1 MKITFNPSTAAV
13 LTSPPKNKDI
23 TFDLRGRNIFA
34 RGVEFKGT
42 DTHVEV
48 IDTLDSGRTDA
59 ALSANMGR
67 NLDLN
72 KVPYNNQ
79 TVQSDSPNQF
89 GTIVCPTNKSR
100 QTDVPTDNGLL
111 FRTNTGDIADLWIS
125 SDDNYIYK
133 RQNPGTW
140 QKIRAGYADS
150 VDWDNI
156 INAPDSLPNPKSLI
170 IFDVP
175 YNGSEQVTITP
186 NNYIYK
192 VAKANIHTNPI
203 TDTMAFIGTYYE
215 PSSDIDSVNNTPL
228 RYSVSDMW
236 NSWLEPKIDDWYK
249 VQSSKVDATLWG
261 NKFTGTENISNSLYL
276 SAGTQIYVNNTEI
289 LDYSGGV
296 LYIGYDTRQEDNST
310 YIYGGNNITL
320 YTQGN
325 SSPYQRSFKMTTSE
339 ISTNLPIYANNT
351 MNITNGLYLSSHIIG
366 KLNDAIQSYTDPWSG
381 SGADFRFGGS
391 LAATKIYAFQGF
403 YHPDYY
409 NGSDDETYLLTADG
423 GTTTVNF
430 IRTAV
435 FVRQNNSKNNTYPLI
450 WADEAN
456 TESKYNTYLYKSY
469 DKLTFNPS
477 TISLTIGSSN
487 NPTSSMWIDG
497 MVKAA
502 VNTYSN
508 GYRAW
513 ISGSTSSGRLSIG
526 SFGNSDS
533 GGTDGNIYFSY
544 ASTANINTNTNDV
557 TSNIWINPKKSLVN
571 STHFS
576 GYDYIATGGYH
587 LQRNG
592 IDVTLAVPSTDGDY
606 WNLALGDW
614 ANNPWGCIPIVSKA
628 DGVMEIGKY
637 IDFHNDNSG
646 YDFST
651 RLNTDGNY
659 GNNVLMPKKSGR
671 LLVES
676 DLDDIKSI
684 YEVVVNL
691 HPSNHVLNDNNEYV
705 QGYSYSENTWY
716 PIEIQLNTVSNCEY
730 PVIRGEILQYLACGY
745 TNSQGTRVVT
755 GSGNCKW
762 MTHQNGFST
771 RIVFE
776 SQASGWGTTPRDM
789 LRIMDANQTWCVVNP
804 VRNMIQDYKSSSII
818 VWCRGYGEY
827 RFRFN
832 YPNIK
837 VIVHRYSFS
846 LGESGNSNTYTTYSF
861 NSAINDTTSTLW
873 QDIWKDLNK
882 KLPEIKLI
890 LGYWA
895 NIAVSN
901 TSNENTAPKFYTVW
915 AQNMFRSLGDT
926 GWYNETYGDG
936 IVMKQSNWIET
947 WAGANIYTSG
957 AISASKLLVGFD
969 KSTSTIYDLDVSNTN
984 GSRFKGTINT
994 SYGTILSTKPSIDF
1008 RGGASIGS
1016 WTSWCHHE
1024 TSGNE
1029 ALLFATENID
1039 TTIMFA
1045 NEIKQSS
1052 ISNNLFQSI
1061 TAPLRIQQNKVWMG
1075 YQYAANPSSSYILN
1089 VSGGIDANLINANT
1103 KITSKAFYLQDY
1115 TNYNYLITTDGSYM
1129 KVITGTTSYSKG
1141 MQIGNMV
1148 WLYISHIIPQDYS
1161 HYQVIP
1167 SNISTPTSE
1176 VIVLGFGAGRGNWDK
1191 YRVGTFKIT
1200 AGSRYLS
1207 YVEGDKNVYI
1217 YQTICYT
1224 V

>member
-1 MKITFNPSTAAV
+1 MKIAFNPSTAAV

-351 MNITNGLYLSSHIIG
+351 MNITNGLYLSSYIIG

-391 LAATKIYAFQGF
+391 LAATKIYASQGF

-592 IDVTLAVPSTDGDY
+592 IIVTLAVPSTDGDY

-762 MTHQNGFST
+762 MTHQYGFST

-789 LRIMDANQTWCVVNP
+789 LRIMDTNQTWCVVNP

-882 KLPEIKLI
+882 KLPEIKPI

-957 AISASKLLVGFD
+957 AMSASKLLVGLGKFTD
-969 KSTSTIYDLDVSNTN
+969 TTYDLYISNTN
-984 GSRFKGTINT
+984 GSIFKGAINLASTNQNQSGIPAINFRFGSGSDYDTWCVQQTYDKEALIFGSNYAGTAFMWYNGINYTSITNSQYYNLSAPLVIRNNNVFMGYAYSNT
-994 SYGTILSTKPSIDF
+994 S
-1008 RGGASIGS
+1008 
-1016 WTSWCHHE
+1016 
-1024 TSGNE
+1024 
-1029 ALLFATENID
+1029 
-1039 TTIMFA
+1039 
-1045 NEIKQSS
+1045 
-1052 ISNNLFQSI
+1052 
-1061 TAPLRIQQNKVWMG
+1061 
-1075 YQYAANPSSSYILN
+1075 SSSYTLN
-1089 VSGGIDANLINANT
+1089 VNGGINTNLINANT

-1129 KVITGTTSYSKG
+1129 KVITGTTSHSKG

-1148 WLYISHIIPQDYS
+1148 WLYIYYTNFKDAQS
-1161 HYQVIP
+1161 YQVVP
-1167 SNISTPTSE
+1167 SNISTPTSN
-1176 VIVLGFGAGRGNWDK
+1176 VTVLGFVAGRGNWDK
-1191 YRVGTFKIT
+1191 FRVGTFEI
-1200 AGSRYLS
+1200 AARSRYLNHII
-1207 YVEGDKNVYI
+1207 GDLDVSI

>member
-1 MKITFNPSTAAV
+1 MKIAFNPSTAAV
-13 LTSPPKNKDI
+13 LTNPPKNKDI

-48 IDTLDSGRTDA
+48 LDTLDSGRTDA

-79 TVQSDSPNQF
+79 TVQSDSPSQF

-133 RQNPGTW
+133 RQNLGTW

-175 YNGSEQVTITP
+175 YNGSEQVIITP

-192 VAKANIHTNPI
+192 VDKANIHTNPI

-249 VQSSKVDATLWG
+249 VQSSKVDAILWG

-289 LDYSGGV
+289 LDYSGDV
-296 LYIGYDTRQEDNST
+296 LYIGYGTRQEDNST

-366 KLNDAIQSYTDPWSG
+366 KLNNTIQSYTDPWLS
-381 SGADFRFGGS
+381 SNADFRFGGS
-391 LAATKIYAFQGF
+391 LAATKIYASQGF
-403 YHPDYY
+403 YHPNYDSTT
-409 NGSDDETYLLTADG
+409 GETYLLTADG
-423 GTTTVNF
+423 GTTTVKY
-430 IRTAV
+430 IRSAV
-435 FVRQNNSKNNTYPLI
+435 FVRQNNSNNNTYPLI

-487 NPTSSMWIDG
+487 NPTSSMWIGG
-497 MVKAA
+497 MTKAA

-526 SFGNSDS
+526 SFGNDDS
-533 GGTDGNIYFSY
+533 ASTDGNIYFSY
-544 ASTANINTNTNDV
+544 ASTANINTNTNDA
-557 TSNIWINPKKSLVN
+557 TSNIWINPKNSLIN
-571 STHFS
+571 SDYFS
-576 GYDYIATGGYH
+576 GYDYTAKGGYH

-592 IDVTLAVPSTDGDY
+592 SDVTSAVPSTDGSY
-606 WNLALGDW
+606 WNLALGER
-614 ANNPWGCIPIVSKA
+614 ANNPWGCIPIVSA
-628 DGVMEIGKY
+628 FDGVIEIGKY

-646 YDFST
+646 YDYST

-676 DLDDIKSI
+676 DLDNIKSM
-684 YEVVVNL
+684 YEVVINL

-705 QGYSYSENTWY
+705 QGDYYSENTWY
-716 PIEIQLNTVSNCEY
+716 PIEIQLTSVSKCNY

-745 TNSQGTRVVT
+745 TNSYGTRIVT
-755 GSGNCKW
+755 GRNNCSW

-776 SQASGWGTTPRDM
+776 SQASGWGVTPRDM

-827 RFRFN
+827 VFRFN
-832 YPNIK
+832 YPNIN
-837 VIVHRYSFS
+837 VVVHRSSFS
-846 LGESGNSNTYTTYSF
+846 LGESGNSNTYTTYTF
-861 NSAINDTTSTLW
+861 NSAINDTTNTLW
-873 QDIWKDLNK
+873 KDIWKDLNK
-882 KLPEIKLI
+882 KLPEISPT

-901 TSNENTAPKFYTVW
+901 TSNENTAPTFYTVW
-915 AQNMFRSLGDT
+915 AQNMFRSIGDT
-926 GWYNETYGDG
+926 GWFNETYGDG
-936 IVMKQSNWIET
+936 IVMKQSKWIET

-957 AISASKLLVGFD
+957 AMSASKLLVGFD
-969 KSTSTIYDLDVSNTN
+969 KSIDTTYDLYISNTN
-984 GSRFKGTINT
+984 GSIFKGTINLAST
-994 SYGTILSTKPSIDF
+994 NQNYLGVPAINFRYGS
-1008 RGGASIGS
+1008 GS
-1016 WTSWCHHE
+1016 DYDTWCVQQTYSH
-1024 TSGNE
+1024 E
-1029 ALLFATENID
+1029 ALVFG
-1039 TTIMFA
+1039 
-1045 NEIKQSS
+1045 
-1052 ISNNLFQSI
+1052 SNNADTAFMWYNGIKYTSI
-1061 TAPLRIQQNKVWMG
+1061 TNSQYYNLSAPLVIRNNKVFMG
-1075 YQYAANPSSSYILN
+1075 NTFSSTSSSSYTLN
-1089 VSGGIDANLINANT
+1089 VTNGIGTDLINADT

-1115 TNYNYLITTDGSYM
+1115 TNYNYLITTNGGYM
-1129 KVITGTTSYSKG
+1129 KVITGTTSYSRG

-1148 WLYISHIIPQDYS
+1148 WLYINYS
-1161 HYQVIP
+1161 NFKNQSYYVIP

-1176 VIVLGFGAGRGNWDK
+1176 VRVLGFVAGRGNWDK
-1191 YRVGTFKIT
+1191 FRVGTFKIT
-1200 AGSRYLS
+1200 AGSRHLS
-1207 YVEGDKNVYI
+1207 YVEGDTDVVI